1 MRGRPSMMIGID
13 IANIRSREDIFGR
26 GTFPSHET
34 PPMDDLPPPSF
45 HAADHKSAAAAGLG
59 KQGARAWLI
68 GEALVLTGAD
78 QARLDLPFASIK
90 RIRVGAYDN
99 RFAGKLYQ
107 MMLWAAAIDG
117 PITLSASKRDEADF
131 AVIARAIG
139 AAIEA
144 RGGTIE
150 SGLSWLTALALPLWM
165 LGGGSVL
172 TALQI
177 PHALQE
183 HSDSALA
190 TIGGMAAVIL
200 PVTAILFGLFTWRTM
215 PRTLVGADEMQPYLP
230 DGERTG

>member
-13 IANIRSREDIFGR
+13 IAEIRSRVDIFDR
-26 GTFPSHET
+26 GNFPSHET

-45 HAADHKSAAAAGLG
+45 HVASHKSILAAGLG
-59 KQGARAWLI
+59 KQGARAWLV

-78 QARLDLPFASIK
+78 QARFDLPLASIE

-99 RFAGKLYQ
+99 RFAGKFYQ
-107 MMLWAAAIDG
+107 IMLWAAPIDG
-117 PITLSASKRDEADF
+117 PITLSASKRDEAEF

-139 AAIEA
+139 ASIEA

-165 LGGGSVL
+165 LGVGSVL

-177 PHALQE
+177 PNAMQE
-183 HSDSALA
+183 HGDSALA

-200 PVTAILFGLFTWRTM
+200 PVTAILLGLFTWRTM
-215 PRTLVGADEMQPYLP
+215 P
-230 DGERTG
+230 